1 MNFSVIRTKESLY
14 TLKTEKIQKFFL
26 VPIDQ
31 TGSYD
36 RVRVQRKKG
45 EKKMF
50 KTLLQKIIEIN
61 TTADLNN
68 VCSEIDMAYQ
78 KQKISFKDHE
88 MLFNLIRKHVIKS
101 IVL

>member
-1 MNFSVIRTKESLY
+1 
-14 TLKTEKIQKFFL
+14 
-26 VPIDQ
+26 
-31 TGSYD
+31 
-36 RVRVQRKKG
+36 
-45 EKKMF
+45 MF
-50 KTLLQKIIEIN
+50 KNLLQKIIEIN